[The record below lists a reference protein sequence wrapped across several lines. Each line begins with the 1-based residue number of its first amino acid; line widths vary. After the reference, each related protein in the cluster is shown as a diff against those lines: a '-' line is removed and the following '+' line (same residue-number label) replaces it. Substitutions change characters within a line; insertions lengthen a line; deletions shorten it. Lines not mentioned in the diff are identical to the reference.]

1 MGRLMNRD
9 RHRRA
14 GVHDLRHAAA
24 SLAISTG
31 ASVKAV
37 QRMLGHRNA
46 SVTLD
51 IYSGLYDEDLE
62 SLAQRM
68 DAKYRGVA

>member
-1 MGRLMNRD
+1 
-9 RHRRA
+9 
-14 GVHDLRHAAA
+14 
-24 SLAISTG
+24 
-31 ASVKAV
+31 
-37 QRMLGHRNA
+37 MLGHRNA

-68 DAKYRGVA
+68 DEKYRGVA